1 MHLILLSG
9 GSGKRLWPLSND
21 VRSKQF
27 LKLLSNHNSDSES
40 MVQRVYRQIS
50 EVELADSITIIAGE
64 KQKDQLLTQLGSKI
78 NLVFEPERRDTF
90 PAIALACSYLLS
102 EKKINKNEKIV
113 VLPVDPYVENDF
125 FSTIKHMEK
134 IIEENASDIVLLG
147 AVPTYASEKYGYII
161 PESDKEEISRVKY
174 FKEKPEE
181 KIAAELI
188 SEGALW
194 NCGVFGF
201 ELGYLIDKI
210 EKMEIVEKLNYKSL
224 FDNYKKMK
232 KTSFDYE
239 VVENADNIF
248 VSKYGGV
255 WKDLGTWNTLSEEM
269 SINTLGNV
277 YLSPTSKNTHVI
289 NEHKIPLIALGIEDS
304 VVIAAHDG
312 ILIAKKT
319 ETPKLKNIIAQYENR
334 PMYEDKRWGSYKVL
348 DHSFYEG
355 TESLTKKLIIKQGEQ
370 ISYQYHNHREE
381 VWTIISGKG
390 LLKLDDVEREVI
402 SGSVIKIPPL
412 LKHGIKALTELE
424 MIEVQL
430 GEPLIEDDIV
440 RLEIDW

>member
-125 FSTIKHMEK
+125 FSNIKHMEK

-201 ELGYLIDKI
+201 ELGYLIEKI
-210 EKMEIVEKLNYKSL
+210 EKMEIVEKLSYKSL
-224 FDNYKKMK
+224 FDNYEKMK

-269 SINTLGNV
+269 SINSLGNV

-289 NEHKIPLIALGIEDS
+289 NEHKIPLITLGIEDS

-348 DHSFYEG
+348 DHSFYKG
-355 TESLTKKLIIKQGEQ
+355 TESLTKKLIIKKGEQ

-381 VWTIISGKG
+381 VWTIILGKG
-390 LLKLDDVEREVI
+390 LLKLDDVEKKVVP
-402 SGSVIKIPPL
+402 GSVIKIPPL
-412 LKHGIKALTELE
+412 TKHGIKALTELE

-430 GEPLIEDDIV
+430 GESLIEDDIV
-440 RLEIDW
+440 RMEID